1 MLRRP
6 ATTIK
11 LSPEDI
17 LEYDESLK
25 QKLELEQQQQQHSI
39 NELSQYSPQTLILQE
54 QIGGSSD
61 IMQGYKQSS
70 SINQQAG
77 NQSRDDRIGV
87 RKNWYHPT
95 TIEVMYGDS
104 AFN

>member
-25 QKLELEQQQQQHSI
+25 QKLELQQQQQQSI
-39 NELSQYSPQTLILQE
+39 NELSQYSPQTSILQE

-61 IMQGYKQSS
+61 MMQGYKQSS

-87 RKNWYHPT
+87 RKN
-95 TIEVMYGDS
+95 
-104 AFN
+104 